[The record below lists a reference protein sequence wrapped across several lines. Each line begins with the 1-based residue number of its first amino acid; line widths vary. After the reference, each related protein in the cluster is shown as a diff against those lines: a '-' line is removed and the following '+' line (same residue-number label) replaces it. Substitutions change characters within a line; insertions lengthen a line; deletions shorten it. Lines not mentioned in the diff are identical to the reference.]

1 MDINITKCIKK
12 GNFYL
17 VSTNKDCS
25 SIKMHQEIVFLY
37 GLTVN
42 KTLPIKT
49 WQKIKDENEMKLAW
63 TYAMNLLSARSYTES
78 NLLQKLKTKKFSTK
92 IQNKILKEA
101 KRLKLIN
108 DKFFA
113 KQYSLELHNKG
124 FGIKAIKVKL
134 FQKGITEHIIENT
147 LFEIEDTLA
156 DLTPAKILFDNKL
169 NFLQKRENDI
179 RKLKEKMYRFMM
191 SKGFSYEIIN
201 DLIDNI

>member
-78 NLLQKLKTKKFSTK
+78 NLLQKLKLKNSVQKFKIKYLKK
-92 IQNKILKEA
+92 QNA
-101 KRLKLIN
+101 
-108 DKFFA
+108 
-113 KQYSLELHNKG
+113 
-124 FGIKAIKVKL
+124 
-134 FQKGITEHIIENT
+134 
-147 LFEIEDTLA
+147 
-156 DLTPAKILFDNKL
+156 L
-169 NFLQKRENDI
+169 N
-179 RKLKEKMYRFMM
+179 
-191 SKGFSYEIIN
+191 
-201 DLIDNI
+201 